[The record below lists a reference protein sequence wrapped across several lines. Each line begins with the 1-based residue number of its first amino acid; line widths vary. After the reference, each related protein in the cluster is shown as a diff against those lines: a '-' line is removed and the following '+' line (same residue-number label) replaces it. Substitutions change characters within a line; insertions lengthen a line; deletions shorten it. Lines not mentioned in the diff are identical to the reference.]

1 MTPMRTFAAAVALVL
16 AACSSPEAPGNPS
29 WTMDVRP
36 ILAANCVRCHG
47 YPATGG
53 APTSF
58 RLDRYETTT
67 TDDGQVILGAGAV
80 APFIETRVLDGS
92 MPPQYPMPDWQVD
105 TLVNW
110 ALLKPAG
117 VAEPPP
123 LGPNRPDNQPPVATI
138 LDSSLDPSTGIY
150 RIDWEIRDPDRDI
163 VGGRLLAIGP
173 SGQQII
179 TRELYAGR
187 GTILWDAGVVAAG
200 TYILTAQIDDGSGLL
215 DLQIGELNV
224 EHAVGNVAP
233 SISVEGIERHS
244 IVADRDSP
252 IDLILTVEDPDT
264 TDTHLATVVAE
275 LGDQRVIIA
284 EDVAVTT
291 GQNTIAWDTSAVPEG
306 DDWRITATV
315 SDGSATRSATV
326 APVVISHVTTDLTF
340 DDVAVVLGNKCGYCH
355 PGSYIPGV
363 PSDLAK
369 YVADPSTP
377 DDPEGIYENRA
388 LVYWRVI
395 RQQNMPPVSAHIELG
410 DAGVLTDEER
420 AQLAEWLL
428 AGAPE

>member
-1 MTPMRTFAAAVALVL
+1 MTFIRTLAAVLLV

-29 WTMDVRP
+29 WIMDVRP

-58 RLDRYETTT
+58 RLDLYENTT

-80 APFIETRVLDGS
+80 APSIKTRVLDGS
-92 MPPQYPMPDWQVD
+92 MPPRYPMPDWQVD

-123 LGPNRPDNQPPVATI
+123 LGPNRPDNQPPAVTI

-163 VGGRLLAIGP
+163 VSGRLLAIGP
-173 SGQQII
+173 SGQQVI

-187 GTILWDAGVVAAG
+187 GTIQWDAGVVAAG
-200 TYILTAQIDDGSGLL
+200 TYLLTAQINDGSGIV
-215 DLQIGELNV
+215 DLPIGELNV
-224 EHAVGNVAP
+224 EHADGNVAP
-233 SISVEGIERHS
+233 SVTVEGIERHS
-244 IVADRDSP
+244 IIADRDSP
-252 IDLILTVEDPDT
+252 IDLILAVEDPDT

-275 LGDQRVIIA
+275 LGDQRVLIA

-291 GQNTIAWDTSAVPEG
+291 GQNTIAWDTTAVPEG

-340 DDVAVVLGNKCGYCH
+340 DDVAVVLGEKCGYCH

-363 PSDLAK
+363 PWDLAK
-369 YVADPSTP
+369 YVADPSQP
-377 DDPEGIYENRA
+377 NDPEGIYEKRA
-388 LVYWRVI
+388 VVYWRVI
-395 RQQNMPPVSAHIELG
+395 RQQNMPPVSARLEIGDEL
-410 DAGVLTDEER
+410 GVLTPDER
-420 AQLAEWLL
+420 AQLEEWLL